1 MPGSGLRLEVNPP
14 SAPTGLALA
23 WAGLD
28 LLLRPEGALHLPQA
42 KALLLADFHLGK
54 AHSFRRLG
62 LPVPGGTTANML
74 DRLDALLQRV
84 APTHLV
90 FLGDFLHSAS
100 AQASPALAQFADWRA
115 RQGELRLSLVRG
127 NHDDRAGDP
136 PAALGIDVVDEPWP
150 LAGLALCHHPLPWES
165 AGMTP
170 PMAGAAT
177 QAALAGAEAAAMP
190 HAADAAPGEQAAAA
204 LPRVAGHWHPAAVVH
219 GRARDRLRLP
229 CFCLS
234 AQQLVLPAFGEFTG
248 MHVVPARPGLRR
260 FVSDG
265 QQVHELA

>member
-1 MPGSGLRLEVNPP
+1 MNPP
-14 SAPTGLALA
+14 SAPTGLPLA

-100 AQASPALAQFADWRA
+100 AQASPALAQFADWRS

-136 PAALGIDVVDEPWP
+136 PEALGIEVVDEPWP
-150 LAGLALCHHPLPWES
+150 LAGLALCHHPLPLEA

-170 PMAGAAT
+170 PM
-177 QAALAGAEAAAMP
+177 
-190 HAADAAPGEQAAAA
+190 ADAAPGEQAAAG

>member
-1 MPGSGLRLEVNPP
+1 MNRHP
-14 SAPTGLALA
+14 APTGLPLD
-23 WAGLD
+23 WAGVSLE
-28 LLLRPEGALHLPQA
+28 LRPEGALHLPQA

-62 LPVPGGTTANML
+62 LPVPGGTTSGML
-74 DRLDALLQRV
+74 ERLDALLQRV
-84 APTHLV
+84 APEHLV

-100 AQASPALAQFADWRA
+100 AQASPALARFAEWRA
-115 RQGELRLSLVRG
+115 RQGALRLSLVRG

-136 PAALGIDVVDEPWP
+136 PPALGIEVVDEPWP
-150 LAGLALCHHPLPWES
+150 LAGLALCHHPLPL
-165 AGMTP
+165 P
-170 PMAGAAT
+170 
-177 QAALAGAEAAAMP
+177 
-190 HAADAAPGEQAAAA
+190 AAAA
-204 LPRVAGHWHPAAVVH
+204 GLPRVAGHWHPAAVVQ

-248 MHVVPARPGLRR
+248 MHVVAASPGLRR

>member
-14 SAPTGLALA
+14 SAPTGLPLA

-28 LLLRPEGALHLPQA
+28 LVLRPEGALHLPQA

-115 RQGELRLSLVRG
+115 RQGELRLCLVRG

-136 PAALGIDVVDEPWP
+136 PVALGIDVVDEPWP
-150 LAGLALCHHPLPWES
+150 LAGLALCHHPLPWE
-165 AGMTP
+165 
-170 PMAGAAT
+170 
-177 QAALAGAEAAAMP
+177 AAAMP
-190 HAADAAPGEQAAAA
+190 HAADAAPGEQAAAG